1 MNNRINSLE
10 TVCPSYKKITEGIY
24 VNQNVRLSKND
35 IENLGN
41 LKKTLPKDFKLF
53 LVEKNSTNEAV
64 SFFIIWNGLKEIFY
78 ISKID
83 NVEINISLADIY
95 KAFNTFKILIETAPS
110 FSLILWDKYAKIKKY
125 INYIKNRQIIF
136 LSPQEIKKLI
146 EIGIWLQLLKFKVVE
161 YMNLQEL
168 KKENPNILKNIILYH
183 IQYTSIRPID
193 LLYLKNLW
201 ELDNQDYQKYLPQ
214 VKELL
219 KTQLTNEYYKIFLQI
234 PNFFPFSHITQKE
247 LDFYAGKIKEYK
259 ANIPWIW
266 KIVLKLDKPIIS
278 EEEYQEYSKKLS
290 ELKEK
295 YLGETQQD
303 ILNLQEEIKFTSM
316 NELIQAI
323 REHKLKEFWQ
333 IKKEYGINKDKEKLR
348 ENILKLVKKHYKPY
362 NKLSNEEKKIVEKLI
377 IWVEVNSN

>member
-1 MNNRINSLE
+1 MKNIEQNEKTNIQFIKVKKWIFVNKGLENSTNYLNKLRNLKINFSDNYSIYIVKKTKTKTVYFDVIGKKINSLW
-10 TVCPSYKKITEGIY
+10 VK
-24 VNQNVRLSKND
+24 
-35 IENLGN
+35 
-41 LKKTLPKDFKLF
+41 
-53 LVEKNSTNEAV
+53 EKE
-64 SFFIIWNGLKEIFY
+64 
-78 ISKID
+78 
-83 NVEINISLADIY
+83 
-95 KAFNTFKILIETAPS
+95 FNTYTVPVS
-110 FSLILWDKYAKIKKY
+110 IKEDLHLF
-125 INYIKNRQIIF
+125 N
-136 LSPQEIKKLI
+136 S
-146 EIGIWLQLLKFKVVE
+146 
-161 YMNLQEL
+161 
-168 KKENPNILKNIILYH
+168 ILKNIPITDKLYWKFYKKMVKSYKKLEDDYLNLSDEDIETLVKWDIFLSVFILKWYE
-183 IQYTSIRPID
+183 ILEINFLNWTDKNVIIPQIYLKTIRPID
-193 LLYLKNLW
+193 LLLLKTNW
-201 ELDNQDYQKYLPQ
+201 QISEQDYQKYLPQ

-303 ILNLQEEIKFTSM
+303 ILNLQEEIKFKSM

-333 IKKEYGINKDKEKLR
+333 IKEEYWINKDKEKLKK
-348 ENILKLVKKHYKPY
+348 NILNLVKKHYKPY
-362 NKLSNEEKKIVEKLI
+362 NKLSNEEKRLVEKLI
-377 IWVEVNSN
+377 IWVEVNSK

>member
-1 MNNRINSLE
+1 M
-10 TVCPSYKKITEGIY
+10 T
-24 VNQNVRLSKND
+24 
-35 IENLGN
+35 
-41 LKKTLPKDFKLF
+41 
-53 LVEKNSTNEAV
+53 
-64 SFFIIWNGLKEIFY
+64 
-78 ISKID
+78 
-83 NVEINISLADIY
+83 EINKEVVNPSNNEYYKLSNNLFILKRIKNKLEYTDLDKIKSIRFWWKAYLLDLSDKKDNILFMIDTNTQRLYVIVKPETIEFISLKDIKNNIKFVEDFVY
-95 KAFNTFKILIETAPS
+95 WTTVWKLYFQNFT
-110 FSLILWDKYAKIKKY
+110 KKY
-125 INYIKNRQIIF
+125 KDLFNKVKNTPENISIKDTILLEKINIF
-136 LSPQEIKKLI
+136 LSVFKL
-146 EIGIWLQLLKFKVVE
+146 KVFEKILNSNDNV
-161 YMNLQEL
+161 
-168 KKENPNILKNIILYH
+168 NINKVITYH
-183 IQYTSIRPID
+183 IQHKTIRPID

-219 KTQLTNEYYKIFLQI
+219 KIQLTDEYYKIFLQI
-234 PNFFPFSHITQKE
+234 PIFLPFSHITQKE